1 MDGNPM
7 SSSDASRAR
16 GSSVSASGPTPSLWL
31 HILLRCVAGTGAALI
46 VAAAVAF
53 MLHGSGAAASAA
65 FGYAVVALFFGVS
78 LLIGHFVGRSNPSG
92 ALGIF
97 VVTYA
102 IKVVGFAAVLF
113 FVGAPQWLDRT
124 WFFGSAVGAVVLWQI
139 IEVAVF
145 AKARHQLYHDDDGA
159 PPSGQRAVDGHA

>member
-1 MDGNPM
+1 M
-7 SSSDASRAR
+7 STPDASRAR
-16 GSSVSASGPTPSLWL
+16 VSGVSASGPTRSLWL
-31 HILLRCVAGTGAALI
+31 RILWRCLLVTGSALLVAVI
-46 VAAAVAF
+46 VAFV
-53 MLHGSGAAASAA
+53 LQGSSGAASAV

-97 VVTYA
+97 IVTYA

-113 FVGAPQWLDRT
+113 FIGAPPWLERV

-139 IEVAVF
+139 VEVAVF
-145 AKARHQLYHDDDGA
+145 ARSRHQLYDDVDTRA
-159 PPSGQRAVDGHA
+159 SRAKAVDGHA